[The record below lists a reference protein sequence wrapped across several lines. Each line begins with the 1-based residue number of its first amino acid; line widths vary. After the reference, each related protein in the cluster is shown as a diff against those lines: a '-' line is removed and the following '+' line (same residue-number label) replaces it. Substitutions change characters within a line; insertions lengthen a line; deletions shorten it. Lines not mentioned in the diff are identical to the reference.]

1 MHYFISGCDDKGIEK
16 IKKVERENDL
26 LLIAYR
32 ESDYEYKELS
42 KKELEKIAQLEEE
55 LGVRIIALK
64 KS

>member
-42 KKELEKIAQLEEE
+42 QEELKKIAQLEEE

-64 KS
+64 KA

>member
-32 ESDYEYKELS
+32 ESDYEYKELT
-42 KKELEKIAQLEEE
+42 KEELEKIAQLEEE

>member
-42 KKELEKIAQLEEE
+42 KEELEKISQLEEE

-64 KS
+64 KA